1 MPLLRAQLFETLRLY
16 ADDGNPLNLGS
27 PKTRSL
33 IAYLLLNRAHP
44 INRRKLAY
52 TFWPNSSEA
61 AARRNLRQ
69 YLYHAKA
76 ALTPVVPGGDPLHIT
91 NNSIQ
96 FNPQLPIE
104 LDVEIFLQKARPQ
117 ASLEE
122 LLEALELYTSDLLED
137 IYDNWCIAERERLR
151 KTWLAALDRSSQM
164 LQAAEREDEAIAILE
179 TWTQAEPFQETAHQR
194 LIALYARRGE
204 RTRALQT
211 YQHFARRLAEE
222 LNAEPLPETQAII
235 QAIQEGQRDPAHS
248 PIPPPATPTL
258 LTEVRDS
265 AAGLPP
271 FIGRREELAAL
282 SAVYHQASEG
292 SGRLVLI
299 SGEAGIGKTRL
310 LQEYLRTHPEVEAL
324 HSTCYELDG
333 MIPFAP
339 LRQAFQNSTILDQ
352 IFQIQPPPAWAAPL
366 RPILPDFQR
375 FFPYQAPAEHA
386 GASVALRET
395 LANFLFY
402 LSATV
407 PRSPLHLI
415 LDDLHWADTST
426 WELIASLARFAPA
439 HPLVL
444 IGLFRHEDFPAER
457 RSLLRSI
464 QRTDALLML
473 DLPRL
478 TPSETEDL
486 ARHLNPARAKN
497 SIFVQR
503 LYQDTEG
510 NPFFIIETIR
520 VLQESGVQSLKALT
534 PSTIPHSI
542 QRVIEA
548 RLDRLSLPSRE
559 ALGCAAAIGRSFTF
573 PLLQEIIEA
582 PQETIINFIEEW
594 QQRGLVHES
603 ARGYDFRHD
612 KFRQVAYGS
621 LSRARREFIHGRI
634 AAVLEHTIPPA
645 DATTLA
651 HHYSRSDQPLKALP
665 FLTQAGEH
673 ALRLRSYHEVRQFGL
688 QAVSLLGQLPGPRQR
703 SERVDINLQLAQ
715 AYAFTGDL
723 QRAIEILNET
733 EHLAA
738 SLNDEERLGQIY
750 RRAAQFFWLSGQS
763 KTASDYARRALRVAE
778 ETENQHLL
786 GASLRMLG
794 RVSIA
799 LAAFDDAIAYLLRYV
814 NMHDGLGESR
824 SRTMMPADM
833 PIVLGYLGVAYS
845 RVGAWQRAFSVS
857 QQGCALAESLSENS
871 LDARNVF
878 ARMQL
883 AMVRAAYHDWGGC
896 LEALAPLPE
905 PENLE
910 EITPPLFM
918 ALGLRGYAQAQN
930 GAPARGLQITRKAVD
945 WAAQT
950 GYYVFSYL
958 PRIFLAE
965 ELLLAG
971 DIPAALK
978 QAQQALQEA
987 QQTADRWAI
996 GTGLRLIADIR
1007 ARFPKPPWTQIEN
1020 DLIAS
1025 MHLLRQIRARPDLAR
1040 TYLSLR
1046 RLYDR
1051 AGQIAWA
1058 VDCHFRA
1065 ITIFEELG
1073 MNAEL
1078 QLAQGQAAHERQ
1090 GAVVI
1095 VNLPLQGPNQ
1105 PVPTHTGDTEAG
1117 AVRPS

>member
-1 MPLLRAQLFETLRLY
+1 MPLLRAHLFETLRLY
-16 ADDGNPLNLGS
+16 AGDGGPLDLGS

-44 INRRKLAY
+44 IDRRKLAY

-76 ALTPVVPGGDPLHIT
+76 ALTPADPDGEPLHIT
-91 NNSIQ
+91 NTSIQ
-96 FNPQLPIE
+96 FNPQLSLE
-104 LDVEIFLQKARPQ
+104 LDVELFLHKARPQ

-122 LLEALELYTSDLLED
+122 LLEAIELYTSDLLED
-137 IYDNWCIAERERLR
+137 IYDDWCIAERERLR
-151 KTWLAALDRSSQM
+151 KTWLAALDRSSQI
-164 LQAAEREDEAIAILE
+164 LQAAERDAEAIAILE
-179 TWTQAEPFQETAHQR
+179 TWAQAEPFQETAHQR
-194 LIALYARRGE
+194 LITLYARRGE

-211 YQHFARRLAEE
+211 YQHFARRLAKE
-222 LNAEPLPETQAII
+222 LNADPLPETQALI
-235 QAIQEGQRDPAHS
+235 QAIQEGQRTPARA
-248 PIPPPATPTL
+248 PISPPAAPTRWKEAQDA
-258 LTEVRDS
+258 TG
-265 AAGLPP
+265 AIP
-271 FIGRREELAAL
+271 FIGRREELDTL
-282 SAVYHQASEG
+282 NRVYQQASG
-292 SGRLVLI
+292 GAGRLVLI

-310 LQEYLRTHPEVEAL
+310 LQEYLHTHPAVEAL
-324 HSTCYELDG
+324 HSTCYELDS

-339 LRQAFQNSTILDQ
+339 LRQALQNSTLLEQ
-352 IFQIQPPPAWAAPL
+352 IFQTRLPPAWSAPL
-366 RPILPDFQR
+366 RPILPELQR
-375 FFPYQAPAEHA
+375 FFPYQLPDEHA
-386 GASVALRET
+386 GASVALRESLT
-395 LANFLFY
+395 NFILY
-402 LSATV
+402 LSAAT
-407 PRSPLHLI
+407 PRAPLHII

-426 WELIASLARFAPA
+426 WELIAALVRFAPT

-444 IGLFRHEDFPAER
+444 IGLFRREDFPAER

-464 QRTDALLML
+464 QRADALLTL

-478 TPSETEDL
+478 TPAETEDL
-486 ARHLNPARAKN
+486 ARHLNPTRAKN
-497 SIFVQR
+497 SIFIQR

-548 RLDRLSLPSRE
+548 RLDRLPPPSRE

-573 PLLQEIIEA
+573 PLLQEILEA
-582 PQETIINFIEEW
+582 PQEAIITFIEEW

-621 LSRARREFIHGRI
+621 LSRARREYIHGRI
-634 AAVLEHTIPPA
+634 AAVLENAIPPA

-651 HHYSRSDQPLKALP
+651 HHYARSNHPLKALP

-673 ALRLRSYHEVRQFGL
+673 ALQLRSYHEVRQFGL

-703 SERVDINLQLAQ
+703 GERVDINLQLAQ

-723 QRAIEILNET
+723 QRAIEILNES
-733 EHLAA
+733 EHLAT
-738 SLNDEERLGQIY
+738 SLNDEKRLGQIF

-786 GASLRMLG
+786 GAALRMLG

-814 NMHDGLGESR
+814 NMHAGLGEERAYPS
-824 SRTMMPADM
+824 MPADM

-857 QQGCALAESLSENS
+857 QQGCALAESLSENP
-871 LDARNVF
+871 LDARNIF

-896 LEALAPLPE
+896 LEALAPLPK
-905 PENLE
+905 PESLE

-918 ALGLRGYAQAQN
+918 ALGLRGYAQAQS

-950 GYYVFSYL
+950 GYHVFAYL

-965 ELLLAG
+965 ESLLAG
-971 DIPAALK
+971 DIPTALK

-987 QQTADRWAI
+987 QQAADRWA
-996 GTGLRLIADIR
+996 TGISLRLIADIR
-1007 ARFPKPPWTQIEN
+1007 ARFPKPPWAQIEN

-1105 PVPTHTGDTEAG
+1105 PVPNPRGDAEAN
-1117 AVRPS
+1117 AAIST